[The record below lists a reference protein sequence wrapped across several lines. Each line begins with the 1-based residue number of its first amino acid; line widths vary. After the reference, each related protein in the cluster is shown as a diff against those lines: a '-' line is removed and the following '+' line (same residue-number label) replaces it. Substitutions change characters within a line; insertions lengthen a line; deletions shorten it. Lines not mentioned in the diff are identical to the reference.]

1 MANSLSLRNAA
12 GTALMALLLLAC
24 AKSTPPAEPAPAPAN
39 EAVEPAPEV
48 APDTNPAEE
57 PTPAQPQP
65 SDPSTMPPPQDPPA
79 ASTEPDL
86 NSMPLARPSAKISVA
101 AEVRYQIDGPVA
113 PGQSAT
119 LHLAVVPR
127 IAGAAMQV
135 SLPEKAGLTVAAGP
149 ASVQKLGN
157 RDVLRRQYAVTRSAE
172 SAREIRVLVTMDAA
186 EGSGFGFFTIPLE
199 GSTPSRKLDSVKQQ

>member
-1 MANSLSLRNAA
+1 MANSLSLRSAA
-12 GTALMALLLLAC
+12 GMALMALTLYAC
-24 AKSTPPAEPAPAPAN
+24 AKSTPPAEPATAPAKEAAGQAPDQAPDAAPTEEATPAP
-39 EAVEPAPEV
+39 
-48 APDTNPAEE
+48 
-57 PTPAQPQP
+57 PQP

-101 AEVRYQIDGPVA
+101 ADVRYQIDGPIA

-119 LHLAVVPR
+119 LHVAVVPR
-127 IAGAAMQV
+127 IAGAPMQV

-157 RDVLRRQYAVTRSAE
+157 RDVIRRQYAVTRAAE
-172 SAREIRVLVTMDAA
+172 SAREIRVLVTMNAA
-186 EGSGFGFFTIPLE
+186 EGTGFGFFTIPLE

>member
-12 GTALMALLLLAC
+12 GMTLMALALLAC
-24 AKSTPPAEPAPAPAN
+24 AKSTPPAEPASAPAKEAAGQAPDEAPDATPTDEATPAP
-39 EAVEPAPEV
+39 PE
-48 APDTNPAEE
+48 
-57 PTPAQPQP
+57 P

-101 AEVRYQIDGPVA
+101 ADVRYQIDGPIA

-119 LHLAVVPR
+119 LHVAVVPR
-127 IAGAAMQV
+127 IAGAPMQV
-135 SLPEKAGLTVAAGP
+135 SLSEKAGLTIAAGP
-149 ASVQKLGN
+149 ARVQKLGN
-157 RDVLRRQYAVTRSAE
+157 RDVIRRQYAVTRATE

-186 EGSGFGFFTIPLE
+186 EGTGFGFFTIPLE
-199 GSTPSRKLDSVKQQ
+199 SSTPSRKLDSVKQQ